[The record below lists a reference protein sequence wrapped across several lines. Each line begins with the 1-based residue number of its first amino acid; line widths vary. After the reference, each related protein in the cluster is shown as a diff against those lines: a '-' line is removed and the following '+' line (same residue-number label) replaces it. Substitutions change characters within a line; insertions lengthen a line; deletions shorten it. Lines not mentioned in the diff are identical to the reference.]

1 MPLKMKDLPKSER
14 PYEKFLMYGAK
25 KLSNAELLAII
36 IKTGTK
42 DETSVNIANR
52 ILLLAENIKELNS
65 IPIETLEKIKG
76 IGEVKAIQIK
86 AVCELATR
94 INAPINNMNL
104 KITRPQD
111 VANMFMEELKHE
123 KQEKLKLLLLNT
135 KNEVIKNIEIKT
147 GSSSEIIVQPAEIL
161 KEVIKEEL
169 SKFILIHNHPS
180 GDATPSDADI
190 KFTKKLDESAKLLG
204 VNLLD
209 HIVIGKDCY
218 KSIRKEMRIWILIY

>member
-65 IPIETLEKIKG
+65 IPIEALEKIKG
-76 IGEVKAIQIK
+76 IGKVKAIQIK

-218 KSIRKEMRIWILIY
+218 KSIRKEMRI

>member
-65 IPIETLEKIKG
+65 IPIEALEKIKG
-76 IGEVKAIQIK
+76 IGKVKAIQIK

-104 KITRPQD
+104 KITKPQD

-218 KSIRKEMRIWILIY
+218 KSIRKEMRI

>member
-1 MPLKMKDLPKSER
+1 M
-14 PYEKFLMYGAK
+14 
-25 KLSNAELLAII
+25 AII

-76 IGEVKAIQIK
+76 IGKVKAIQIK

-104 KITRPQD
+104 KITKPQD

>member
-1 MPLKMKDLPKSER
+1 MLLKMKDLPKSER

-65 IPIETLEKIKG
+65 IPIEALEKIKG
-76 IGEVKAIQIK
+76 IGKVKAIQIK

-218 KSIRKEMRIWILIY
+218 KSIRKEMCI

>member
-1 MPLKMKDLPKSER
+1 MPLKMKQLPESER
-14 PYEKFLMYGAK
+14 PYEKLLMYGAK

-76 IGEVKAIQIK
+76 IGKVKAIQIK

-218 KSIRKEMRIWILIY
+218 KSIRKEMRI

>member
-1 MPLKMKDLPKSER
+1 MLLKMKDLPKSER

-65 IPIETLEKIKG
+65 IPIEALEKIKG
-76 IGEVKAIQIK
+76 IGKVKAIQIK

-218 KSIRKEMRIWILIY
+218 KSIRKEMRI

>member
-76 IGEVKAIQIK
+76 IGKVKAIQIK

-104 KITRPQD
+104 KITKPQD

-218 KSIRKEMRIWILIY
+218 KSIRKEMRI

>member
-76 IGEVKAIQIK
+76 IGKVKAIQIK

>member
-52 ILLLAENIKELNS
+52 ILLLAENIKGLNS
-65 IPIETLEKIKG
+65 IPIEALEKIKG
-76 IGEVKAIQIK
+76 IGKVKAIQIK

-104 KITRPQD
+104 KITKPQD

-218 KSIRKEMRIWILIY
+218 KSIRKEMRI

>member
-1 MPLKMKDLPKSER
+1 M
-14 PYEKFLMYGAK
+14 
-25 KLSNAELLAII
+25 
-36 IKTGTK
+36 
-42 DETSVNIANR
+42 
-52 ILLLAENIKELNS
+52 
-65 IPIETLEKIKG
+65 
-76 IGEVKAIQIK
+76 KAIQIK

-218 KSIRKEMRIWILIY
+218 KSIRKEMRI

>member
-104 KITRPQD
+104 KITKPQD

-218 KSIRKEMRIWILIY
+218 KSIRKEMRI

>member
-65 IPIETLEKIKG
+65 IPIETLKKIKG

-218 KSIRKEMRIWILIY
+218 KSIRKEMRI

>member
-1 MPLKMKDLPKSER
+1 MPLKMNELPESER
-14 PYEKFLMYGAK
+14 PYEKMQMYGAK
-25 KLSNAELLAII
+25 KLSNEEILAII

-76 IGEVKAIQIK
+76 IGKVKAIQIK

-218 KSIRKEMRIWILIY
+218 KSIRKEMRI

>member
-14 PYEKFLMYGAK
+14 PYEKFLMYGGK

-52 ILLLAENIKELNS
+52 ILLLAENIKGLNS
-65 IPIETLEKIKG
+65 IPIEALEKIKG
-76 IGEVKAIQIK
+76 IGKVKAIQIK

-218 KSIRKEMRIWILIY
+218 KSIRKEMRI

>member
-1 MPLKMKDLPKSER
+1 
-14 PYEKFLMYGAK
+14 
-25 KLSNAELLAII
+25 
-36 IKTGTK
+36 
-42 DETSVNIANR
+42 
-52 ILLLAENIKELNS
+52 
-65 IPIETLEKIKG
+65 
-76 IGEVKAIQIK
+76 
-86 AVCELATR
+86 
-94 INAPINNMNL
+94 MNL

-218 KSIRKEMRIWILIY
+218 KSIRKEMRI

>member
-14 PYEKFLMYGAK
+14 PYEKLLMYGAK

-104 KITRPQD
+104 KITKPQD

-218 KSIRKEMRIWILIY
+218 KSIRKEMRI

>member
-14 PYEKFLMYGAK
+14 PYEKLLMYGAK

-218 KSIRKEMRIWILIY
+218 KSIRKEMRI